1 MADLLITVSQLKCAC
16 VDRDWRR
23 RWLRG
28 ENPPTLRFEGQGGIS
43 VQGQLFHQ
51 LAEQFTEWLENTPD
65 IAASLADANSLWAR
79 LYDGFAKPRLDELT
93 AAGRVPSAH
102 HLSQALRAFCGH
114 LVTLRAQAA
123 RFATW
128 RDIYLTREYRI
139 EQVPFAIGD
148 RVLRVSGRPD
158 AVRLHP
164 GGVEVVDYKLSR
176 GGNLKHDLAQ
186 LAIYARL
193 LRMVKPGLVFNGMLE
208 YYEPALHEMAV
219 SSAELDALFEE
230 VVQPVLRELVGIPP
244 AETSSANPASRREVR
259 GGAETTAPSVESL
272 PLDPTGAAIETC
284 FAHFKLPVEI
294 LGRED
299 APQLIRYRVQPA
311 RGVKVVSLA
320 NRSEDLQ
327 VALKLAQAPLIQAG
341 PGFVTIDV
349 PKPAASMVRWRDVL
363 ARMTADAGAVAFP
376 IGVGIDN
383 SLLVADLAE
392 ANTCHALVAGAAGS
406 GKSEFLKSMLAS
418 LIVRQTVKTLRLT
431 LIDPKLVTF
440 GGLKNARHLTGPII
454 TDLAAAIECLDRAV
468 DDMEGRYQQLA
479 AGGFE
484 NLAQRGASETM
495 PFRVIV
501 CDEFG
506 DLALREKREKEHFE
520 SLVARLAQKGR
531 AAGIHLVLATQRPDR
546 KIVTGLIK
554 SNLPLKVCLRV
565 TTSVNSGIV
574 IDQPGAESLLG
585 RGDLLC
591 ARGRGIERAQSPFIS
606 QEELRALVDG

>member
-16 VDRDWRR
+16 VDRGWRR

-28 ENPPTLRFEGQGGIS
+28 ENPPTMRFGATGAFP

-51 LAEQFTEWLENTPD
+51 LAEQFTEWLEKTPSV
-65 IAASLADANSLWAR
+65 AVGLTDAHSLWTR
-79 LYDGFAKPRLDELT
+79 LYDEFAKERLDELT
-93 AAGRVPSAH
+93 AAGKVPSAY

-114 LVTLRAQAA
+114 LVELRNQTA
-123 RFATW
+123 RFVTW
-128 RDIYLTREYRI
+128 ADIYLTREYRM
-139 EQVPFAIGD
+139 D
-148 RVLRVSGRPD
+148 RVRLALGDGALFISGRPD

-176 GGNLKHDLAQ
+176 GGNLKHDLIQ

-193 LRMVKPGLVFNGMLE
+193 LRVMKPGLVFNGVLE
-208 YYEPALHEMAV
+208 FYEPALHVMPVTA
-219 SSAELDALFEE
+219 AELDALFEE
-230 VVQPVLRELVGIPP
+230 VVQPIMQELVG
-244 AETSSANPASRREVR
+244 NPAAAPVAAPAVR
-259 GGAETTAPSVESL
+259 THPVEQPSPEATA
-272 PLDPTGAAIETC
+272 AAIETC
-284 FAHFKLPVEI
+284 YAHFKLPVQI
-294 LGRED
+294 LGSED

-311 RGVKVVSLA
+311 HGVKVVSLA

-327 VALKLAQAPLIQAG
+327 VALKLAQPPLIQAG

-349 PKPAASMVRWRDVL
+349 PKPEASIVHWRDVM
-363 ARMTADAGAVAFP
+363 ARMNVDAGPVAFP

-392 ANTCHALVAGAAGS
+392 ANTCHALVAGASGS
-406 GKSEFLKSMLAS
+406 GKSEFLKCMLAS
-418 LIVRQTVKTLRLT
+418 LMSRQSPQTLSLT
-431 LIDPKLVTF
+431 LIDPKFLTF
-440 GGLKNARHLTGPII
+440 GGLKSARHLTGPVI
-454 TDLAAAIECLDRAV
+454 TDLGAAIACLESAV
-468 DDMEGRYQQLA
+468 DDMEDRYQKLA

-484 NLAQRGASETM
+484 NLAQRGANESI
-495 PFRVIV
+495 PYRVIV

-554 SNLPLKVCLRV
+554 SNLPLKICLRV

-574 IDQPGAESLLG
+574 IDQPGAETLLG

-591 ARGRGIERAQSPFIS
+591 DRGHGIERAQSPFIS
-606 QEELRALVDG
+606 QEELRALTNG

>member
-16 VDRDWRR
+16 VDREWRR

-28 ENPPTLRFEGQGGIS
+28 ENPPTMRFGEQGGIP

-51 LAEQFTEWLENTPD
+51 LAEQFTEWLENTPGVAVD
-65 IAASLADANSLWAR
+65 LTDVKAIWTQ
-79 LYDGFAKPRLDELT
+79 LYDRFAEPRLDELI
-93 AAGRVPSAH
+93 AAGRLPSAH
-102 HLSQALRAFCGH
+102 HLSQALRAFCGQ
-114 LVTLRAQAA
+114 LATLRAGVA
-123 RFATW
+123 RFSTW
-128 RDIYLTREYRI
+128 KDIYLTREYRI
-139 EQVPFAIGD
+139 DRVPFALGGG
-148 RVLRVSGRPD
+148 VLCVSGRPD
-158 AVRLHP
+158 AVRLRP

-193 LRMVKPGLVFNGMLE
+193 LRRVKPGLVFNGVLE
-208 YYEPALHEMAV
+208 FYEPAMHAIAV
-219 SSAELDALFEE
+219 PFAELDALFEE
-230 VVQPVLRELVGIPP
+230 VVHPVMLELIGNAPVESSRRP
-244 AETSSANPASRREVR
+244 AARREVDASAK
-259 GGAETTAPSVESL
+259 GAANAVESS
-272 PLDPTGAAIETC
+272 PSDPTAEAIETC
-284 FAHFKLPVEI
+284 YSHFKLPVRI

-311 RGVKVVSLA
+311 SGVKVVSLA

-349 PKPAASMVRWRDVL
+349 PKPSANIVHWRDVM
-363 ARMTADAGAVAFP
+363 ARMDANAGPIAFP

-392 ANTCHALVAGAAGS
+392 ANTCHALVAGASGS

-418 LIVRQTVKTLRLT
+418 LMARLTPQTLCLT
-431 LIDPKLVTF
+431 LIDPKFLTF

-454 TDLAAAIECLDRAV
+454 TDLGAAIACLDRAV

-484 NLAQRGASETM
+484 NLAQRGASETF

-520 SLVARLAQKGR
+520 TLVARLAQKGR

-565 TTSVNSGIV
+565 TTTVNSSIV
-574 IDQPGAESLLG
+574 IDQPGAETLLG

-591 ARGRGIERAQSPFIS
+591 DRGRGIERAQSPFIS

>member
-16 VDRDWRR
+16 LDREWRE
-23 RWLRG
+23 RWLRR
-28 ENPPTLRFEGQGGIS
+28 ENPPTMRFGKQGGAP
-43 VQGQLFHQ
+43 VEGQLFHQ
-51 LAEQFTEWLENTPD
+51 LAEQFTEWLEKTPD
-65 IAASLADANSLWAR
+65 IAAGLTDTSSLWAR
-79 LYDGFAKPRLDELT
+79 LYDGFAKSRLDELV
-93 AAGRVPSAH
+93 AAGRLPSAH
-102 HLSQALRAFCGH
+102 HLSQALRAFCSS
-114 LVTLRAQAA
+114 LATLRARAA
-123 RFATW
+123 RFSTW
-128 RDIYLTREYRI
+128 SDIYLTREYRMDR
-139 EQVPFAIGD
+139 VPFAVGD
-148 RVLRVSGRPD
+148 RGLRISGRPD

-176 GGNLKHDLAQ
+176 GGNLKYDLVQ

-193 LRMVKPGLVFNGMLE
+193 LRMVKPGLVFNGVLE
-208 YYEPALHEMAV
+208 FYEPALHAMSV
-219 SSAELDALFEE
+219 SAAELDALFEE
-230 VVQPVLRELVGIPP
+230 VVQPVLRELVGNAP
-244 AETSSANPASRREVR
+244 ADSSPRAPAVRREARAVMK
-259 GGAETTAPSVESL
+259 ETANSV
-272 PLDPTGAAIETC
+272 DPTAAAIETC
-284 FAHFKLPVEI
+284 YAQFKLPVRI

-299 APQLIRYRVQPA
+299 APQLTRYRVQPA
-311 RGVKVVSLA
+311 GGVKVVSLA

-341 PGFVTIDV
+341 PGFVTIDI
-349 PKPAASMVRWRDVL
+349 PKPAASIVHWREVMG
-363 ARMTADAGAVAFP
+363 RMKADAGPVAFP

-418 LIVRQTVKTLRLT
+418 LIARQPAQTLSLT

-454 TDLAAAIECLDRAV
+454 TDLGAAIACLDRAV

-484 NLAQRGASETM
+484 NLAQRGASETL

-520 SLVARLAQKGR
+520 SLVARIAQKGR

-591 ARGRGIERAQSPFIS
+591 DRGRGIERAQSPFIS

>member
-16 VDRDWRR
+16 VDREWRQ

-28 ENPPTLRFEGQGGIS
+28 ENPPTMRFGEQGGFP

-51 LAEQFTEWLENTPD
+51 LAEQFTEWLVNTPEVT
-65 IAASLADANSLWAR
+65 ARLADANSLWTQ
-79 LYDGFAKPRLDELT
+79 LYDGFAKPRLDELI
-93 AAGRVPSAH
+93 AAGRVPSAY
-102 HLSQALRAFCGH
+102 HLSKALRAFCDR
-114 LVTLRAQAA
+114 LITLRGKAA
-123 RFATW
+123 HFATW
-128 RDIYLTREYRI
+128 EDIYLTREYRMDR
-139 EQVPFAIGD
+139 VPFALGE
-148 RVLRVSGRPD
+148 RVLRISGRPD
-158 AVRLHP
+158 AARLHP

-176 GGNLKHDLAQ
+176 GGNLKHDLVQ

-193 LRMVKPGLVFNGMLE
+193 LRMVKPGLVFSGVLE
-208 YYEPALHEMAV
+208 FYEPALHAVPV

-230 VVQPVLRELVGIPP
+230 VVQPVLRELVGNPP
-244 AETSSANPASRREVR
+244 SDATAAQDI
-259 GGAETTAPSVESL
+259 GAETNAIPHAVASS
-272 PLDPTGAAIETC
+272 PPDPTATAIEVC
-284 FAHFKLPVEI
+284 FAHFKLPVRI

-311 RGVKVVSLA
+311 SGVKVVSLA

-327 VALKLAQAPLIQAG
+327 IALKLAQAPLIQAG

-349 PKPAASMVRWRDVL
+349 PKPEAGIVHWRDVMT
-363 ARMTADAGAVAFP
+363 RMKEHASPVAFP

-383 SLLVADLAE
+383 SLVVADLAD
-392 ANTCHALVAGAAGS
+392 ANTCHALIAGAAGS

-418 LIVRQTVKTLRLT
+418 LIARQSAQTLSLT
-431 LIDPKLVTF
+431 LIDPKFVTF
-440 GGLKNARHLTGPII
+440 GALKNARHLTGPVI
-454 TDLAAAIECLDRAV
+454 TDVGVAIACLDRV
-468 DDMEGRYQQLA
+468 IEDMEGRYQQLA

-484 NLAQRGASETM
+484 NLAQRGASETF
-495 PFRVIV
+495 PFRLIV

-520 SLVARLAQKGR
+520 SLVARIAQKGR

-554 SNLPLKVCLRV
+554 SNLPLKICLRV
-565 TTSVNSGIV
+565 TTSVNSSIV
-574 IDQPGAESLLG
+574 IDQPGAETLLG

-591 ARGRGIERAQSPFIS
+591 DRGHGIERAQSPFIS
-606 QEELRALVDG
+606 KEELRALVDG

>member
-1 MADLLITVSQLKCAC
+1 MADILITVSQLKCAC
-16 VDRDWRR
+16 LDREWRQ

-28 ENPPTLRFEGQGGIS
+28 ENPPTMRFGEQGGIP

-51 LAEQFTEWLENTPD
+51 LAEQFTEWLENTPE
-65 IAASLADANSLWAR
+65 IAAGLADANSLWAQ
-79 LYDGFAKPRLDELT
+79 LYDEFAKPRLDELI

-114 LVTLRAQAA
+114 LVTLRTRAA

-128 RDIYLTREYRI
+128 RDVYLTREYRI
-139 EQVPFAIGD
+139 DRVPFAVED
-148 RVLRVSGRPD
+148 RVLRISGRPD

-176 GGNLKHDLAQ
+176 GGNLKHDLVQ

-193 LRMVKPGLVFNGMLE
+193 LRMVKPGLVFNGLLE
-208 YYEPALHEMAV
+208 YYEPALHAMAV
-219 SSAELDALFEE
+219 PSAELDALFDE
-230 VVQPVLRELVGIPP
+230 VVQPVLRELVGISP
-244 AETSSANPASRREVR
+244 ANPTPGREVR
-259 GGAETTAPSVESL
+259 GGAKTTATPSGSP

-284 FAHFKLPVEI
+284 YAHFKLPVQI

-311 RGVKVVSLA
+311 SGVKVVSLA

-349 PKPAASMVRWRDVL
+349 PKPSASIVHWRDVL
-363 ARMTADAGAVAFP
+363 ARMTGNAGPVAFP

-418 LIVRQTVKTLRLT
+418 LIMRQTALTLRLT

-468 DDMEGRYQQLA
+468 DDMESRYQQLA
-479 AGGFE
+479 ARGFE

-520 SLVARLAQKGR
+520 NLVARIAQKGR

-554 SNLPLKVCLRV
+554 SNLPLKICLRV

-574 IDQPGAESLLG
+574 IDQPGAENLLG

-591 ARGRGIERAQSPFIS
+591 DRGRGVERAQSPFIS
-606 QEELRALVDG
+606 QDELRTLVDG